1 MRIQGLDEE
10 LAKNFGGAPPEVP
23 AAVIAW
29 LATDPAAQ
37 EWHGKTL
44 HAQEVALRRGLV
56 VDWRGRK

>member
-1 MRIQGLDEE
+1 MREQGLVEE
-10 LAKNFGGAPPEVP
+10 LTKFVEGAPPEVP

-56 VDWRGRK
+56 PDWRKKE